1 MTKRVVFGSVVLLLA
16 VSCLWATLALGVGE
30 AIAPSVKFAP
40 SARGEAM
47 GGAYVAIADDA
58 TASWWNPAGL
68 AFLTDRNISAMHVK
82 LLPGMADDVYYEYL
96 GYAQAAKGWGGL
108 AASFVYLTYGEIQGT
123 GVSSSG
129 DPYETGT
136 FTSYEI
142 APSLAY
148 GTTLWKDFGVGVNLK
163 AIHVNY
169 APDWAVT
176 EAQAGKGTTFGA
188 DIGILY
194 KRSRWSA
201 GACFQNIGPNLT
213 LIDADQSSPIY
224 RNLKVGLA
232 ANVWEGSVGRCIV
245 AFDVNKPFVYF
256 EDGPILNGGAEFLFS
271 ELLALRLGFLTERYY
286 SDYFPAEGLTFGMGL
301 QYKGFRFDFA
311 NVPQSTALEDKV
323 SKFSLSAR
331 F

>member
-1 MTKRVVFGSVVLLLA
+1 MTKRLNFAAVLFLTAALLL
-16 VSCLWATLALGVGE
+16 WASTAFAVGE

-47 GGAYVAIADDA
+47 GGAYVAMADDA

-68 AFLTDRNISAMHVK
+68 AFLSGRNISAMHVK

-96 GYAQAAKGWGGL
+96 GYAQAATGWGGV
-108 AASFVYLTYGEIQGT
+108 AGSVVYLTYGEIQGT

-129 DPYETGT
+129 DPYETGI
-136 FTSYEI
+136 FNSYELV
-142 APSLAY
+142 PSLAY
-148 GTTLWKDFGVGVNLK
+148 GTMLWQDFGVGVNLK
-163 AIHVNY
+163 VVHVNY

-176 EAQAGKGTTFGA
+176 EGKPGKGTTFGA
-188 DIGILY
+188 DIGVLY
-194 KRSRWSA
+194 KRDRWSA
-201 GACFQNIGPNLT
+201 GACFQNLGPNLT

-224 RNLKVGLA
+224 RNLKMGVA

-256 EDGPILNGGAEFLFS
+256 DDGPILNGGAEFLFS

-286 SDYFPAEGLTFGMGL
+286 SDYFPAEGLTFGMGV

-323 SKFSLSAR
+323 SKFSLSAN

>member
-1 MTKRVVFGSVVLLLA
+1 MTKRVGICSVLLLTGMLCVWAA
-16 VSCLWATLALGVGE
+16 VALGVGE

-47 GGAYVAIADDA
+47 GGAYVAVADDA

-68 AFLTDRNISAMHVK
+68 AFISDRNISAMHVK

-123 GVSSSG
+123 GVTSGG

-142 APSLAY
+142 APSVAY

-176 EAQAGKGTTFGA
+176 EAKAGKGTTFGA
-188 DIGILY
+188 DIGLLY
-194 KRSRWSA
+194 RRAKWSV

-224 RNLKVGLA
+224 RNLKVGMA
-232 ANVWEGSVGRCIV
+232 ANIWEGSVGRCIV
-245 AFDVNKPFVYF
+245 AFDVNKPFVYVD
-256 EDGPILNGGAEFLFS
+256 DGPILNGGAEFLFS